1 MIFNKRIKIYIL
13 VAVFYVCVLMFFPA
27 DHWDGPGITEHVD
40 TTLYEKIINRTYFVT
55 TTLST
60 AGYGDIAPKTLS
72 LKLITMTLQICIILG
87 VFDLL
92 ISRS

>member
-1 MIFNKRIKIYIL
+1 MIFNKRIKIYIS
-13 VAVFYVCVLMFFPA
+13 VAVFYVCVLMFFSSE
-27 DHWDGPGITEHVD
+27 HWDGPGITENVD
-40 TTLYEKIINRTYFVT
+40 TTFFEKIINRTYFVT

-60 AGYGDIAPKTLS
+60 AGYGDIAPKTLY